1 METTEI
7 KNKIREFIKNETA
20 FNEDKIADTSMI
32 FKEGFLDSMG
42 FVMLTTF
49 IEEEFLVKIT
59 DSDLVEENFES
70 INAIAQF
77 VESKK

>member
-1 METTEI
+1 MNTAEI
-7 KNKIREFIKNETA
+7 KEKIRKFIKEETA
-20 FNEDKIADTSMI
+20 FPEDKIDDDSMI

-49 IEEEFLVKIT
+49 IEEDFAITIT

-77 VESKK
+77 VENKK